1 VTNTFIGAAA
11 CHGLAGCL
19 GVRRSISAIGAAA
32 ALLVAAAPASA
43 QSGGT
48 PVPGPGDPCPA
59 AYPGDDAAREPIARW
74 MARAAALRD
83 VPQELPVMAGLAESG
98 LRNLNTKGNA
108 FAGFFSMHRSLNKGD
123 YRGFPRN
130 PELQLLW
137 FLDTAVIVRQREVA
151 EGAEDYGTASDSYG
165 IWIADVE
172 RPAPENRDGYQPY
185 FDDADDLLTE
195 SCRPSDHTPDA
206 AAPALRVAAAARQ
219 RDAVTIT
226 ARCPR
231 EACMVGARAEP
242 RRRVRAAP
250 AVSSEG
256 ESVVLTLPAR
266 TRRSAKLVVTVTAVD
281 ESGNATRRE
290 KRVTLLR

>member
-1 VTNTFIGAAA
+1 MP
-11 CHGLAGCL
+11 CLAGCL

-59 AYPGDDAAREPIARW
+59 AYPGDDAARKPIARW

-83 VPQELPVMAGLAESG
+83 VPQELPVMAALAESG

-123 YRGFPRN
+123 YRGFPSK

-137 FLDTAVIVRQREVA
+137 FLDTAVIVRQRELA
-151 EGAEDYGTASDSYG
+151 EGTEEYGTASDGYG

-172 RPAPENRDGYQPY
+172 RPAPESRDGYQPY
-185 FDDADDLLTE
+185 LDDADELLTE
-195 SCRPSDHTPDA
+195 SCLPSDHSPDA
-206 AAPALRVAAAARQ
+206 APPALRVVAAARQ
-219 RDAVTIT
+219 RDVVTIR
-226 ARCPR
+226 ARCPS
-231 EACMVGARAEP
+231 EGCMVGARAEP
-242 RRRVRAAP
+242 PRRVRAAP
-250 AVSSEG
+250 AIASDG
-256 ESVVLTLPAR
+256 EAVVLTMPAR